1 MNHRKYIGALLF
13 AALSCGGASA
23 QQSAQAGAAEQV
35 VYINGTKYRI
45 HIVAKG
51 ETLYSLSKLYG
62 VSIDDLVAENPA
74 LKDGLKT
81 GQTLKIPTSA
91 ERVVVAAPA
100 KSEKRKKGKFLT
112 HTVAKGETL
121 YSISRKYSV
130 PVETL
135 IADND
140 NIAPAHV
147 AVGQTLY
154 VRKGKA
160 TKVEATEP
168 PKEKPKEESSKEQK
182 QPANGGTTV
191 FGDEYGYHVVHSG
204 ETATSIAERFGTDEQ
219 ALLALNGMRRAS
231 EMKAGLIVKVPRAKA
246 VQPEDSEAAS
256 EQQTPSQPKAIEF
269 KTLHEG
275 DVARVALLL
284 PLNANGAPAQN
295 YMDFYRGFLLGM
307 DAVRMQGI
315 AAEVDLFDTAHE
327 YARVEELI
335 KDGSLDG
342 ADLIVGPIYEDLMA
356 PVAEF
361 AEQHSVPIV
370 SPLANMSEVKSGAV
384 FQMSPEVGTKYDK
397 VGDLLDGSK
406 RVVLIRSGATDK
418 EFEREVLQALGTTAY
433 TTHEYVYEHP
443 SAIERRQREC
453 ERRGATY
460 VPGASDISPLLQGTG
475 ERVFIV
481 LSESETDVDRVLAAL
496 ASANIS
502 LTARSRSVVPFCVLG
517 NNRWNRYKNIDRS
530 IFFSDNVVMLSTYHV
545 LRGEARVREF
555 DSSYVEAFGSIPT
568 LYAYRG
574 YDAAM
579 VFVRSLY
586 DGTIANALS
595 GERFMPLQT
604 PYRFEA
610 EGDGAVRVNREWVR
624 VNYHSNFT
632 TTMQ

>member
-13 AALSCGGASA
+13 AALSCGGVLA
-23 QQSAQAGAAEQV
+23 QQPTPSGAEPV

-62 VSIDDLVAENPA
+62 VSIDDLVAANPI

-81 GQTLKIPTSA
+81 EQVLKISSST
-91 ERVVVAAPA
+91 ERVAEA
-100 KSEKRKKGKFLT
+100 KPPKDEKRKKGKFLT

-121 YSISRKYSV
+121 YSVARKYSV
-130 PVETL
+130 SVETL

-140 NIAPAHV
+140 NLDPAHV
-147 AVGQTLY
+147 AVGQTLC

-160 TKVEATEP
+160 TKVEATES
-168 PKEKPKEESSKEQK
+168 PKDNPKEQK
-182 QPANGGTTV
+182 STNSGTTV
-191 FGDEYGYHVVHSG
+191 FGDEYGYHVVHAG
-204 ETATSIAERFGTDEQ
+204 ETAASIAERFGTSEQ
-219 ALLALNGMRRAS
+219 ALLALNGMRQAS
-231 EMKAGLIVKVPRAKA
+231 EMEAGRIVKVPRTKA
-246 VQPEDSEAAS
+246 VQPEEAEQREQIVS
-256 EQQTPSQPKAIEF
+256 EQPKQKTIEF
-269 KTLHEG
+269 GTLHEG
-275 DVARVALLL
+275 NVARVALLL

-315 AAEVDLFDTAHE
+315 SAVVNLFDTAHE
-327 YARVEELI
+327 YARVEELV
-335 KDGSLDG
+335 KNGSLDG
-342 ADLIVGPIYEDLMA
+342 ANLIVGPIYEDLMA
-356 PVAEF
+356 PVVEF
-361 AEQHSVPIV
+361 AEQHSVPVV
-370 SPLANMSEVKSGAV
+370 SPLANMAEVKSGAV
-384 FQMSPEVGTKYDK
+384 FQMSPEVETKYDK
-397 VGDLLDGSK
+397 VRDLLDGSK

-418 EFEREVLQALGTTAY
+418 EFEREVLQALGATSY

-453 ERRGATY
+453 ERTGATY
-460 VPGASDISPLLQGTG
+460 IPGASDISPLLQGEG
-475 ERVFIV
+475 ERVFVV
-481 LSESETDVDRVLAAL
+481 LSEGETDVDRVLAAL
-496 ASANIS
+496 ASANLS
-502 LTARSRSVVPFCVLG
+502 LTARSRSVVPFTVLG

-545 LRGEARVREF
+545 LHGEAGVREF
-555 DSSYVEAFGSIPT
+555 DSRYVEAFGSIPT

-574 YDAAM
+574 YDAAT
-579 VFVRSLY
+579 VFVKSLY
-586 DGTIANALS
+586 GSMGNALE
-595 GERFMPLQT
+595 GERVVPLQT

-610 EGDGAVRVNREWVR
+610 EGDGTVRVNREWVR